1 MDLTVK
7 QDEECVAKQ
16 NVLKSS
22 YEEKLASLKSL
33 QKDLDKWNQ
42 EVLILKEQIINLGGA
57 DFVKLSKE
65 RDKFKIEVSEKQKLL
80 NEMWSM
86 INVGSKSLDKNT
98 KEIETMGQHIEEM
111 SKILD
116 EVEKEI
122 EKMVDQGQEVIK
134 KRDEI
139 VEE

>member
-65 RDKFKIEVSEKQKLL
+65 ELNKYKNADIIVNEVS
-80 NEMWSM
+80 
-86 INVGSKSLDKNT
+86 NVNDSITIVNYSNSYKKEVKT
-98 KEIETMGQHIEEM
+98 K
-111 SKILD
+111 
-116 EVEKEI
+116 V
-122 EKMVDQGQEVIK
+122 KMVKISGKWLVDFKYTFSGNM
-134 KRDEI
+134 
-139 VEE
+139 